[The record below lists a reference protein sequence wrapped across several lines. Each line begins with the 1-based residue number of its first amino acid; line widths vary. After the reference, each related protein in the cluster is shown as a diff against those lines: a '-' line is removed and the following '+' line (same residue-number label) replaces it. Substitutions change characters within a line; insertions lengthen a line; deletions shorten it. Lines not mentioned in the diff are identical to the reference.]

1 MQHAPTLQRKEARR
15 WLNCLVIAS
24 LAAGS
29 TRAFHTW
36 HQLEGSLA
44 GRTTYAF
51 DAAPAD
57 GAALGARHALEPDEQ
72 LRIRDELRRQLA
84 ARGYTATGPDE
95 ARLLLSY
102 SGGRPERTTRG
113 EPSRRARCPAAVS
126 ASACLAVHLVD
137 PRSRVVLWRGWGD
150 GALDPYDEDHGRIAE
165 AVRRITAALPAARA

>member
-1 MQHAPTLQRKEARR
+1 MR

-29 TRAFHTW
+29 ARAFHTW

-51 DAAPAD
+51 DAAPSD
-57 GAALGARHALEPDEQ
+57 GAQTLGARHPLEPDLQ

-84 ARGYTATGPDE
+84 ARGYTATRPDE

-102 SGGRPERTTRG
+102 SGGWPERTTWG
-113 EPSRRARCPAAVS
+113 GRARRVRGPAAVT

-150 GALDPYDEDHGRIAE
+150 GALDPYDEDSGPIAE